1 MGTLVAS
8 REANTQILTMGN
20 TAARQRLKF
29 KDFAYIAKNTN
40 FASRGIVEDYYNDL
54 IAKCPIGKMDLEQ
67 FKVTFRLAFPERPEE
82 KLLLLTEKVANV
94 DKTDGMIP
102 LHCMGMLLYLFC
114 DGKTEDNLLGIFN
127 LFDEDG
133 NGTISID
140 ELLNMMAFFIE
151 IGADSG
157 KVDMATVMAEMFQRG
172 DQNKDDKLTKAEF
185 VAGMTGHPVI
195 AKILA
200 HKTIDSLLETF

>member
-1 MGTLVAS
+1 MGSTISPA
-8 REANTQILTMGN
+8 EAHTQIIMGN
-20 TAARQRLKF
+20 AAARQRLKF

-102 LHCMGMLLYLFC
+102 LHCMGMPLY
-114 DGKTEDNLLGIFN
+114 

-151 IGADSG
+151 IGADAGS
-157 KVDMATVMAEMFQRG
+157 VDMATVMAEMFQKG
-172 DQNKDDKLTKAEF
+172 DKNKDDKLTKAEF
-185 VAGMTGHPVI
+185 VAGMT
-195 AKILA
+195 
-200 HKTIDSLLETF
+200 

>member
-1 MGTLVAS
+1 MGSLPRS
-8 REANTQILTMGN
+8 LLQKHTQIITMGN
-20 TAARQRLKF
+20 AAARQRLKF

-40 FASRGIVEDYYNDL
+40 FASRGIVEDYYNEL

-127 LFDEDG
+127 LF
-133 NGTISID
+133 
-140 ELLNMMAFFIE
+140 IE

-157 KVDMATVMAEMFQRG
+157 KVDMATVMAEMFQKG

-200 HKTIDSLLETF
+200 HKTIDALLETF